1 MTFSRGQNGKGDKS
15 NQNGKLKKNGFFKQ
29 KTGDKNRKSPS
40 FNKEKLTVQPSVK
53 RNEYRIALKKERLTH
68 HQVPRSPQK
77 RLRIEAAEEVV
88 PAEEVGLPHT
98 ISLVTE
104 PLFSVSLVTEEVADA
119 EPFAEP
125 FPVAEPFSTVELISR
140 ESRSAKNNKK
150 KRKND
155 GKNSPT
161 FILKL
166 YICFFIVILKSLY
179 SETYCTFIYR
189 LFLFSY
195 NFSCQCGAYYFIAS

>member
-1 MTFSRGQNGKGDKS
+1 MIKSRRTTT
-15 NQNGKLKKNGFFKQ
+15 LY
-29 KTGDKNRKSPS
+29 
-40 FNKEKLTVQPSVK
+40 VQ
-53 RNEYRIALKKERLTH
+53 
-68 HQVPRSPQK
+68 PQK
-77 RLRIEAAEEVV
+77 RTRIEAAEEVV

-150 KRKND
+150 KHKND

>member
-1 MTFSRGQNGKGDKS
+1 MGFGKSHGFWKRKGQTKDKLQAS
-15 NQNGKLKKNGFFKQ
+15 FF
-29 KTGDKNRKSPS
+29 
-40 FNKEKLTVQPSVK
+40 
-53 RNEYRIALKKERLTH
+53 KERLIVPNALRKRVAASH
-68 HQVPRSPQK
+68 HHAVRSPQK
-77 RLRIEAAEEVV
+77 RTRIEAAVD
-88 PAEEVGLPHT
+88 LPCD
-98 ISLVTE
+98 VF
-104 PLFSVSLVTEEVADA
+104 PVDA
-119 EPFAEP
+119 EPFAKP
-125 FPVAEPFSTVELISR
+125 SPVALPLPVAEPLSTVELMPR
-140 ESRSAKNNKK
+140 ELRSAKNNNK

-195 NFSCQCGAYYFIAS
+195 NFSCQCGAYYSIAS

>member
-1 MTFSRGQNGKGDKS
+1 MFFGAVVEVIFSFFYAIVEIFFPELEFIYILLLVFDMGFGKS
-15 NQNGKLKKNGFFKQ
+15 HGFRKH
-29 KTGDKNRKSPS
+29 KAGDKNTKSPS
-40 FNKEKLTVQPSVK
+40 YHKQRYIIPRDKS
-53 RNEYRIALKKERLTH
+53 RKKDEQLSH
-68 HQVPRSPQK
+68 HHAVRSPQK
-77 RLRIEAAEEVV
+77 RARMEAAVD
-88 PAEEVGLPHT
+88 LPCD
-98 ISLVTE
+98 IS
-104 PLFSVSLVTEEVADA
+104 SIDA

-125 FPVAEPFSTVELISR
+125 FRVAEPSPVAEPLSTVELMPR
-140 ESRSAKNNKK
+140 ELRSAKNNKK